1 MKYIT
6 YVTEKRINTLKKLEE
21 KTDQQKLAIEIW
33 DKIFSGYGYYG
44 GTLRELEN
52 YLGHKLDNKIQIS
65 VYYYKGIHGL
75 EYETGNN
82 VRYVGTH
89 DLSYVNIEDFNKWIR
104 EITE

>member
-6 YVTEKRINTLKKLEE
+6 YATEKRINTLKKLEE

-33 DKIFSGYGYYG
+33 DKIFSDCSYYG

-52 YLGHKLDNKIQIS
+52 YLGHKLDNKIQIN
-65 VYYYKGIHGL
+65 VYYYMGIHGL